1 MWKIVIDKTVSHNR
15 NSKKRSLWKW
25 IINSEKSK
33 GVKFASFIGRRKTRK
48 NIRIEFQ
55 FENWVAFANYA
66 REMKSLTGLS
76 SFIWNPIVCHI
87 GGVNKIGFLRSI
99 YTGHYRWSS
108 NQMDF
113 MSRGHH
119 SSGDFCWMIFIFW
132 FRAPPFSFFLFQ
144 SSIILFS
151 LAKRSSDFWPHESLM
166 SSMIHHPSDC
176 FLAFWIGKVR
186 FLYFFS
192 TKIIP

>member
-1 MWKIVIDKTVSHNR
+1 MNF
-15 NSKKRSLWKW
+15 NSKIGSSLQTMHVKW
-25 IINSEKSK
+25 NLSQALA
-33 GVKFASFIGRRKTRK
+33 ASNG
-48 NIRIEFQ
+48 IRLY
-55 FENWVAFANYA
+55 VTLA
-66 REMKSLTGLS
+66 
-76 SFIWNPIVCHI
+76 C
-87 GGVNKIGFLRSI
+87 VNKIGLLRSI

-132 FRAPPFSFFLFQ
+132 FRAPPFSFFFI
-144 SSIILFS
+144 SILHHS
-151 LAKRSSDFWPHESLM
+151 LQPSKRSSDFWPHESLM